1 MTAAVRLTMKRQRL
15 SLPSLLAATLLAT
28 TSVSSPAALLTFS
41 GTADFGPLAGS
52 AYSGSLSYTDPG
64 AGFDGTVLLD
74 SFTLS
79 FAGQTYTL
87 GTADVSPLAYLAGGQ
102 FYGLDY
108 VDADSTDL
116 ATRPIVE
123 MQADLFTGDITQ
135 QAFSYVVQVAGS
147 DVLAQGFGSTT
158 FAAVPEPATL
168 ALLLAGLGLAATR
181 RRPRA

>member
-1 MTAAVRLTMKRQRL
+1 MNRKRL

-28 TSVSSPAALLTFS
+28 ASVSSQAALLTFS
-41 GTADFGPLAGS
+41 GTAAFGPLAGS
-52 AYSGSLSYTDPG
+52 AYSGSFSYSDPG
-64 AGFDGTVLLD
+64 VGFDGSVALD

-87 GTADVSPLAYLAGGQ
+87 ASADVSPLAYLAGGQ

-116 ATRPIVE
+116 ATRPTVE
-123 MQADLFTGDITQ
+123 MQADLFFGDISQ
-135 QAFSYVVQVAGS
+135 QAFVYVVQVAGS
-147 DVLAQGFGSTT
+147 DVLSQGFGTTT
-158 FAAVPEPATL
+158 FAAAVPEPATL

-181 RRPRA
+181 RRRPA